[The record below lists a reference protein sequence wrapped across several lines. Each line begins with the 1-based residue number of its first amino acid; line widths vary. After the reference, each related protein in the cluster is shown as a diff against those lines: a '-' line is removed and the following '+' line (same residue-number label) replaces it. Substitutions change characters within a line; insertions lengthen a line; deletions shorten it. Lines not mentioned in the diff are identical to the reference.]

1 MEPRG
6 IVGLYD
12 PDTGRYTAHVSAQSL
27 HATRDAASRALGVEP
42 GRVRFIAPDVGGG
55 FGAKNFVYPEHVLI
69 PWAAKRVGRPVK
81 WIASRSEVFLA
92 DHQGRGHRAEAELAL
107 DR

>member
-1 MEPRG
+1 MSRPRACTRPAT
-6 IVGLYD
+6 LL
-12 PDTGRYTAHVSAQSL
+12 RARSAS
-27 HATRDAASRALGVEP
+27 SRRRL
-42 GRVRFIAPDVGGG
+42 RFIAPDVGGG

-81 WIASRSEVFLA
+81 WIAGRGEVFLA